1 MESIRL
7 SETDLLF
14 LLDAIGAESEQRGK
28 LKELV
33 RKDEALLNSII
44 GDEKVFSKVIGDEE
58 SFLRISPQL
67 YFEVLLRKAHHQ
79 FKDAGYTV
87 ERSGRET
94 VPVFDMK
101 EVNDL
106 LSRNSVLTYLAD
118 MLASFTKIKNY
129 SISYPVRKGIWRTIR
144 YSDLDIDSL
153 KKYGEWV
160 DEQQR
165 LDVYKRIGDVC
176 LFIVGIFP
184 EYAQFSQRYP
194 FSGEPRPKF
203 PGQIGRNME
212 EYEKEGKK
220 FYESA
225 AGHPAARSTGLSEV
239 FGLLHEYFN
248 TAKKPL
254 NFISEHYLHYR
265 RSYLFGVEA
274 Y

>member
-1 MESIRL
+1 MENIRL
-7 SETDLLF
+7 SETDLIF
-14 LLDAIGAESEQRGK
+14 LLDAIGAESVERGK
-28 LKELV
+28 LKQLA
-33 RKDEALLNSII
+33 RKDETLLNSII
-44 GDEKVFSKVIGDEE
+44 GDEKVFSKVIGDDK

-118 MLASFTKIKNY
+118 MLASFTKVESY

-144 YSDLDIDSL
+144 YSDLDIDSI

-160 DEQQR
+160 DEEQR
-165 LDVYKRIGDVC
+165 LAVYKRIADVC
-176 LFIVGIFP
+176 LFILGIFP
-184 EYAQFSQRYP
+184 ECARFSQRYP
-194 FSGEPRPKF
+194 VSQEPRPKF
-203 PGQIGRNME
+203 PGQIVRSVE
-212 EYEKEGKK
+212 EYEQEGKK

-225 AGHPAARSTGLSEV
+225 AGHPAARITGLSEV

-254 NFISEHYLHYR
+254 NFVSQHYLHYR